1 MSNWGKPVLTKQ
13 GLKLQ
18 AKVDA
23 GSRMQLTKCMLGS
36 GTLSSGQ
43 SLENLT
49 GLITPVQTLSIA
61 SISYSENNGACVIT
75 AVTDNSN
82 VSTGYYLREFGIF
95 ARDPND
101 GEILYA
107 VAQDAN
113 PDYIPPS
120 GTSAVVSQE
129 IGVALSFSN
138 AANVTAQV
146 NTSAIA
152 TVTYVNNYV
161 TSAVADLKDMTGAT
175 AARPGVHGLVPAPAA
190 GATRNRFLQADGT
203 WAMVPDLTGATTYAA
218 GAGGLVPAPAAG
230 ATRNRFLQADG
241 TWAMVP
247 DLTGATTY
255 AAGAGG
261 LVPAPAAGNNTRYLR
276 SDGTWASITAMSGAT
291 ATVNGAAGLVPAPAA
306 GSSIRYLCADGTWK
320 EVDLDSAK
328 TKLVTYN

>member
-190 GATRNRFLQADGT
+190 GATKNRFLQADGT
-203 WAMVPDLTGATTYAA
+203 WAV
-218 GAGGLVPAPAAG
+218 
-230 ATRNRFLQADG
+230 
-241 TWAMVP
+241 VP

-328 TKLVTYN
+328 TKLVMYS

>member
-190 GATRNRFLQADGT
+190 GATKNRFLQADGT
-203 WAMVPDLTGATTYAA
+203 WAV
-218 GAGGLVPAPAAG
+218 
-230 ATRNRFLQADG
+230 
-241 TWAMVP
+241 VP

-276 SDGTWASITAMSGAT
+276 SDGTWGSITAMSGAT

>member
-138 AANVTAQV
+138 VANVTAQV

-152 TVTYVNNYV
+152 TVTYVNDYV

-190 GATRNRFLQADGT
+190 GATKNRFLQADGT
-203 WAMVPDLTGATTYAA
+203 WAV
-218 GAGGLVPAPAAG
+218 
-230 ATRNRFLQADG
+230 
-241 TWAMVP
+241 VP

-291 ATVNGAAGLVPAPAA
+291 ATVNGAAGLVPAPVA

>member
-190 GATRNRFLQADGT
+190 GATKNRFLQADGT
-203 WAMVPDLTGATTYAA
+203 WAV
-218 GAGGLVPAPAAG
+218 
-230 ATRNRFLQADG
+230 
-241 TWAMVP
+241 VP

-291 ATVNGAAGLVPAPAA
+291 ATVNGAAGLVPAPVA

>member
-82 VSTGYYLREFGIF
+82 ISTGYYLREFGIF

-190 GATRNRFLQADGT
+190 GVTKNRFLQADGT
-203 WAMVPDLTGATTYAA
+203 WAV
-218 GAGGLVPAPAAG
+218 
-230 ATRNRFLQADG
+230 
-241 TWAMVP
+241 VP

-291 ATVNGAAGLVPAPAA
+291 ATVNGAAGLVPAPVA
-306 GSSIRYLCADGTWK
+306 GSSIRYLCADGGWK

-328 TKLVTYN
+328 TKLVKYS

>member
-95 ARDPND
+95 ARDPDD

-120 GTSAVVSQE
+120 GTPAVVSQE
-129 IGVALSFSN
+129 ISVALSFSN

-190 GATRNRFLQADGT
+190 GATKNRFLQADGT
-203 WAMVPDLTGATTYAA
+203 WAV
-218 GAGGLVPAPAAG
+218 
-230 ATRNRFLQADG
+230 
-241 TWAMVP
+241 VP

-328 TKLVTYN
+328 TKIVVYS

>member
-61 SISYSENNGACVIT
+61 SISYSENNGACAIT

-218 GAGGLVPAPAAG
+218 GAGGLVPAP
-230 ATRNRFLQADG
+230 
-241 TWAMVP
+241 V
-247 DLTGATTY
+247 
-255 AAGAGG
+255 
-261 LVPAPAAGNNTRYLR
+261 AGNNTRYLR

>member
-230 ATRNRFLQADG
+230 
-241 TWAMVP
+241 
-247 DLTGATTY
+247 
-255 AAGAGG
+255 
-261 LVPAPAAGNNTRYLR
+261 NNTRYLR

>member
-61 SISYSENNGACVIT
+61 SISYSENNGVCVIT

-190 GATRNRFLQADGT
+190 GVTKNRFLQADGT
-203 WAMVPDLTGATTYAA
+203 WAV
-218 GAGGLVPAPAAG
+218 
-230 ATRNRFLQADG
+230 
-241 TWAMVP
+241 VP

-291 ATVNGAAGLVPAPAA
+291 ATVNGAAGLVPAPTA

-328 TKLVTYN
+328 TKIVKYS

>member
-49 GLITPVQTLSIA
+49 GLITPVQTLSIV

-190 GATRNRFLQADGT
+190 GATKNRFLQADGT
-203 WAMVPDLTGATTYAA
+203 WAV
-218 GAGGLVPAPAAG
+218 
-230 ATRNRFLQADG
+230 
-241 TWAMVP
+241 VP

-291 ATVNGAAGLVPAPAA
+291 ATVNGAAGLVPAPTA

-328 TKLVTYN
+328 TKLVKYY

>member
-49 GLITPVQTLSIA
+49 GLIAPVQSLPIA

-107 VAQDAN
+107 VAQDTN

-190 GATRNRFLQADGT
+190 GVTKNRFLQADGT
-203 WAMVPDLTGATTYAA
+203 WAVVPDLTGATTYAA
-218 GAGGLVPAPAAG
+218 G
-230 ATRNRFLQADG
+230 T
-241 TWAMVP
+241 
-247 DLTGATTY
+247 
-255 AAGAGG
+255 GG

-291 ATVNGAAGLVPAPAA
+291 ATVNGAAGLVPAPVA

>member
-190 GATRNRFLQADGT
+190 GVTKNRFLQADGT
-203 WAMVPDLTGATTYAA
+203 WEV
-218 GAGGLVPAPAAG
+218 
-230 ATRNRFLQADG
+230 
-241 TWAMVP
+241 VP

-291 ATVNGAAGLVPAPAA
+291 ATVNGAAGLVPAPIA

-328 TKLVTYN
+328 TKLVVYS